1 MNDKTQ
7 EKNGI
12 WGDDDEEEKEEVDEG
27 DEKIDK
33 TKNTL
38 KTEKNTSIIFKDE
51 FKSHKDDNS
60 FEHKEANENSNFKNS
75 NELKNNKKEKNKVD
89 WILVLKILKK

>member
-38 KTEKNTSIIFKDE
+38 KTEKNTSIIFKD
-51 FKSHKDDNS
+51 D
-60 FEHKEANENSNFKNS
+60 
-75 NELKNNKKEKNKVD
+75 LKVIRMIIHLNIRKQMK
-89 WILVLKILKK
+89 IQILKILMN